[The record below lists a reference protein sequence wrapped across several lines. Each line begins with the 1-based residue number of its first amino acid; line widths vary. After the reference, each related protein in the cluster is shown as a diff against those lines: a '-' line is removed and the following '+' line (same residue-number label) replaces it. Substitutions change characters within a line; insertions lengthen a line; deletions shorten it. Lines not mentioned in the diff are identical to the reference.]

1 MMKKIIIINKSIHI
15 SDSVLNLFEKHKQRR
30 RWSNESGGI
39 LLGQVTDKG
48 VFILKASTPN
58 KFDKA
63 SRYSFECNKDGAQ
76 IIMDYE
82 FINSDKKT
90 IYLGEWHTHPESIP
104 TPSGTDINMIQ
115 TQFKKNKI
123 NEPFLLLI
131 IQGTKELYVGLFDGK
146 KIHTK

>member
-1 MMKKIIIINKSIHI
+1 MNEIIINSKSIHI
-15 SDSVLNLFEKHKQRR
+15 SDTALNIFNKYKQIGK
-30 RWSNESGGI
+30 WSNESGGI

-48 VFILKASTPN
+48 IYILKASTPN

-63 SRYSFECNKDGAQ
+63 SRYGFECNKDGAQ

-82 FINSDKKT
+82 FVNSAKKT

-104 TPSGTDINMIQ
+104 TPSETDLKMIQ
-115 TQFKKNKI
+115 TQYKKNKI

-131 IQGTKELYVGLFDGK
+131 IQGTKELFVGLYDGNE
-146 KIHTK
+146 IHTK